1 MSMDDF
7 KNMKGNPGALIN
19 PNVEALAEYK
29 ERRKKLLLEKNNNK
43 NNDVDDLKQ
52 DVDSIK
58 SELSELKNL
67 LLKVLEKK

>member
-1 MSMDDF
+1 MDDF
-7 KNMKGNPGALIN
+7 KNMEGNPGALIN

-29 ERRKKLLLEKNNNK
+29 ERRKKLLLEKNKK
-43 NNDVDDLKQ
+43 NEVDDLKQ